1 MDDDSFRRLLNRLGL
16 SWQGYA
22 KVRKGVK
29 KRIGRHMQELGL
41 LTVDDYLRTLS
52 DPEILDRKSVV

>member
-1 MDDDSFRRLLNRLGL
+1 MDDDSFRRLLDRLGL

-29 KRIGRHMQELGL
+29 KRIQRHMQELGL
-41 LTVDDYLRTLS
+41 PSYG
-52 DPEILDRKSVV
+52 